1 MFWLPLLAEGEGGPP
16 ALIQSL
22 GPMLPLLLIMVVM
35 FVFMGRANARQRR
48 EQALMLSSLKKND
61 KVITSAGI
69 IGIIVAV
76 KDNDDEVTLRV
87 DDATN
92 TRIKVLK
99 STIARVMTEEQQQ
112 AQAAAQAA
120 AENKTS

>member
-1 MFWLPLLAEGEGGPP
+1 MFWLPLLAEGEGPP

-22 GPMLPLLLIMVVM
+22 GPMLPLLIIMVVM

-48 EQALMLSSLKKND
+48 EQALMLTSLKKND

-76 KDNDDEVTLRV
+76 KENDDEVTLRV

-92 TRIKVLK
+92 TRIRVLK